1 MAGGPASACFDST
14 KEAEMHG
21 DTDEWMQFL
30 AAGGTGLAFVLLT
43 LVVTALLVSGVGALS
58 LLPRR

>member
-1 MAGGPASACFDST
+1 
-14 KEAEMHG
+14 MHG
-21 DTDEWMQFL
+21 YTDEWMQFL